1 MTKVRR
7 QRELLSRLEDEME
20 LVRGR
25 REEVIS
31 KKEEFSL
38 FGSQLFISGVF
49 IQVARKLDEEQ
60 MRTMEAEVRI
70 QSKSDLILAP
80 LYQEILSQGNI
91 SQYIHCGGGNTSL
104 QYNNFPERMGN
115 TPPSDH
121 EISQGRGFCISQSSG
136 DVFLCS
142 RQCTERIQYIPTL
155 GSAVPYSHCLIITSS
170 LGLRNA

>member
-7 QRELLSRLEDEME
+7 QRELLSRLEDEMK

-38 FGSQLFISGVF
+38 FGSQLFISGLC

-91 SQYIHCGGGNTSL
+91 SQYIHCGGGSVLENMIS
-104 QYNNFPERMGN
+104 E
-115 TPPSDH
+115 DH
-121 EISQGRGFCISQSSG
+121 IIHSFIIIREVLILTLS
-136 DVFLCS
+136 VFIAL
-142 RQCTERIQYIPTL
+142 
-155 GSAVPYSHCLIITSS
+155 
-170 LGLRNA
+170 